1 MFVPIKQWSCK
12 CIHILQDGYCLRSFT
27 SGCRIMHSHYQEK
40 RQNKAYC
47 ELVWCCPSE
56 VEYFHLIKLVVV
68 RLSKSKREQLGI
80 RDRKGFFAFPRFP
93 LLIARPRKSR
103 FLLHLLLWW
112 FVRVTNRIL
121 LWDRRARPWVMLLR
135 RLGIPRISHFLQRFL
150 TQIWPQRHFA
160 ATDIQLNY
168 KFELK

>member
-1 MFVPIKQWSCK
+1 MFVPIKRWSGK

-47 ELVWCCPSE
+47 ELVWCCPCE

-68 RLSKSKREQLGI
+68 RLSESKREQFGI
-80 RDRKGFFAFPRFP
+80 RERKGFFAFPRFP

-112 FVRVTNRIL
+112 FSRVTNRIL
-121 LWDRRARPWVMLLR
+121 LWDRRA
-135 RLGIPRISHFLQRFL
+135 LGHAAPKVGGPQDQPFRAKIPNANLASTALCS
-150 TQIWPQRHFA
+150 
-160 ATDIQLNY
+160 N
-168 KFELK
+168 